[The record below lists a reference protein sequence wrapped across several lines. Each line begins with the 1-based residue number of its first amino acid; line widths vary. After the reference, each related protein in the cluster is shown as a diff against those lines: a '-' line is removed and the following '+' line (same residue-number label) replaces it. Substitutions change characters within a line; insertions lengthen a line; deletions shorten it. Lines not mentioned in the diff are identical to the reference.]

1 MNASNNIVKFFITFL
16 FSSILFSESDD
27 DVVLKSDLDSL
38 NTLTKKSPERAIRFA
53 RELLKK
59 IEPTSESNFEYKINN
74 TLGEIFLDLQMYGQ
88 AMSHF
93 MESKL
98 IRERLG
104 KPNAPWNSL
113 NIGNVYYQQGKY
125 IKARQYYNEAL
136 DIFNNFKHNRDNR
149 VSGRKV
155 ALSNLGRIEVK
166 IKNYDKALNYFKEA
180 LDVSRKSP
188 RFLSYKKSLEKNSIV
203 YENTASGVAYQHY
216 LISNLYK
223 IWEQYDLAIEEN
235 QKADRI
241 LKDIIEKSDNSRFLK
256 AAKKIMGNN
265 LSLLA
270 EINTKLGKFEE
281 ALIQSR
287 EATQLL
293 KDWPYSFVDHMEV
306 ESEFY
311 SAQEELYLALTS
323 LDRGLKVCDIEG
335 LDIRKISLLE
345 NKLNL
350 LKVNKLERSAL
361 DISEEINRLTVKV
374 QEERMASLFD
384 GLEHKNNIMLRKEQ
398 LSKAKEKQTLIS
410 SLLGALLIVMGI
422 IALNLRN
429 KKRFIDQ
436 RSRLVKR
443 KKQLVDQALKNKEND
458 LARMSAYI
466 VSKNDLLNSIVSDLE
481 YHTSLIENKKDR
493 RLMTPLKKKISEKI
507 DESADWDQ
515 FQIQF
520 SLAYPDFIEKLTAKY
535 SDLRS
540 GDIKLCCY
548 LKMNMNT
555 KDIAQITGLS
565 VRAIENKRY
574 RLRKK
579 LNLKT
584 DISLEAFLHS
594 SNNIISGDI
603 SGNGVA

>member
-1 MNASNNIVKFFITFL
+1 MCITSNIVKFFIAFL
-16 FSSILFSESDD
+16 FSSILLGKSNENE
-27 DVVLKSDLDSL
+27 VLKSDLDSL
-38 NTLTKKSPERAIRFA
+38 NILTKKSPERAIRFA

-59 IEPTSESNFEYKINN
+59 VAPISESNFEYKINN

-93 MESKL
+93 TEANM
-98 IRERLG
+98 IREKLG
-104 KPNAPWNSL
+104 QGSAPWLLINL
-113 NIGNVYYQQGKY
+113 GNVYYQQQKY
-125 IKARQYYNEAL
+125 IKAREYYLNGL
-136 DIFNNFKHNRDNR
+136 DKFNSLKHNQDNR

-155 ALSNLGRIEVK
+155 ALSNLGRIEVR
-166 IKNYDKALNYFKEA
+166 IKNYDKALNYFREA

-188 RFLSYKKSLEKNSIV
+188 RFLAFKKAKENNSIV
-203 YENTASGVAYQHY
+203 YEGNAKGVAYQHS
-216 LISNLYK
+216 LISNLYL
-223 IWEQYDLAIEEN
+223 IWGQYDLAIEEN

-241 LKDIIEKSDNSRFLK
+241 LKYIIEKSEKKPSLK
-256 AAKKIMGNN
+256 AAKKLMGSN

-281 ALIQSR
+281 ALIQLR

-311 SAQEELYLALTS
+311 SAQEELYLALGS

-345 NKLNL
+345 KKLNL
-350 LKVNKLERSAL
+350 LKANKLDRSAL
-361 DISEEINRLTVKV
+361 DISEEINRLTIKV

-384 GLEHKNNIMLRKEQ
+384 GLEHKADIMLRKEQ
-398 LSKAKEKQTLIS
+398 LSIAKGKQVLIS
-410 SLLGALLIVMGI
+410 SLLGALLIIMGT

-429 KKRFIDQ
+429 KKRFTDQ

-443 KKQLVDQALKNKEND
+443 KKQLVDQELKNKEND

-520 SLAYPDFIEKLTAKY
+520 SLAYPDFIEKLTAQY

-594 SNNIISGDI
+594 SNSIINDQI

>member
-1 MNASNNIVKFFITFL
+1 MYAYNNIVKFFTAFL
-16 FSSILFSESDD
+16 FFSILFSKSNDD
-27 DVVLKSDLDSL
+27 VLKSDLDSL

-59 IEPTSESNFEYKINN
+59 LEPSSESNFEYKINN
-74 TLGEIFLDLQMYGQ
+74 TLGEIFLDLQMHGQ

-125 IKARQYYNEAL
+125 IEARRFYNEAL
-136 DIFNNFKHNRDNR
+136 DKFNNFKHNKDNR

-188 RFLSYKKSLEKNSIV
+188 RFLAYKKSLEKNSIV
-203 YENTASGVAYQHY
+203 YENSARGVAYQHY

-223 IWEQYDLAIEEN
+223 IWEQYDFAVEEN

-241 LKDIIEKSDNSRFLK
+241 LKDIIDKSENSRVLK
-256 AAKKIMGNN
+256 SAKKIMGNN

-293 KDWPYSFVDHMEV
+293 KDWPYSFADHMEV
-306 ESEFY
+306 ESEYY
-311 SAQEELYLALTS
+311 SVQGELYLALTS

-384 GLEHKNNIMLRKEQ
+384 GLEHKNKIMLRKEQ
-398 LSKAKEKQTLIS
+398 LSKAKEKQVIIS
-410 SLLGALLIVMGI
+410 SLLGALLILMGI
-422 IALNLRN
+422 AALNLRN

-443 KKQLVDQALKNKEND
+443 KKQLVDQALKSKEND

-520 SLAYPDFIEKLTAKY
+520 SLAYPDFIEKLTVKY

-594 SNNIISGDI
+594 SNNIISGNI

>member
-1 MNASNNIVKFFITFL
+1 M
-16 FSSILFSESDD
+16 
-27 DVVLKSDLDSL
+27 
-38 NTLTKKSPERAIRFA
+38 
-53 RELLKK
+53 
-59 IEPTSESNFEYKINN
+59 
-74 TLGEIFLDLQMYGQ
+74 
-88 AMSHF
+88 
-93 MESKL
+93 
-98 IRERLG
+98 
-104 KPNAPWNSL
+104 
-113 NIGNVYYQQGKY
+113 
-125 IKARQYYNEAL
+125 
-136 DIFNNFKHNRDNR
+136 
-149 VSGRKV
+149 
-155 ALSNLGRIEVK
+155 
-166 IKNYDKALNYFKEA
+166 
-180 LDVSRKSP
+180 
-188 RFLSYKKSLEKNSIV
+188 
-203 YENTASGVAYQHY
+203 
-216 LISNLYK
+216 
-223 IWEQYDLAIEEN
+223 
-235 QKADRI
+235 
-241 LKDIIEKSDNSRFLK
+241 K

-311 SAQEELYLALTS
+311 SAQEELYLALAS

-345 NKLNL
+345 KKLNL
-350 LKVNKLERSAL
+350 LKANKLERSAL
-361 DISEEINRLTVKV
+361 DISEEINRLTIKV

-384 GLEHKNNIMLRKEQ
+384 GLEHKADIMLRKEQ
-398 LSKAKEKQTLIS
+398 LSIAKVKQVLIS
-410 SLLGALLIVMGI
+410 SLLGALLIIMGTV
-422 IALNLRN
+422 ALNLRN
-429 KKRFIDQ
+429 KKRFTDQ

-443 KKQLVDQALKNKEND
+443 KKQLVDQELKNKEND

-520 SLAYPDFIEKLTAKY
+520 SLAYPDFIEKLTAQY

-584 DISLEAFLHS
+584 DVSLEAFLHS
-594 SNNIISGDI
+594 SNSIINDQI

>member
-1 MNASNNIVKFFITFL
+1 MYTFDNIVKFFIAFL
-16 FSSILFSESDD
+16 FSSILLGKSNENE
-27 DVVLKSDLDSL
+27 VLKSDLDSL
-38 NTLTKKSPERAIRFA
+38 NILTKKSPERAIRFA

-59 IEPTSESNFEYKINN
+59 VAPISESNFEYKINN

-93 MESKL
+93 TEANM
-98 IRERLG
+98 IREKLG
-104 KPNAPWNSL
+104 QGSAPWLLINM
-113 NIGNVYYQQGKY
+113 GNVYYQQQKY
-125 IKARQYYNEAL
+125 IKAREYYLNGL
-136 DIFNNFKHNRDNR
+136 DKFNSLKHNQDNR

-155 ALSNLGRIEVK
+155 ALSNLGRIEVR
-166 IKNYDKALNYFKEA
+166 IKNYDKALNYFREA

-188 RFLSYKKSLEKNSIV
+188 RFLAFKKAKENNSIV
-203 YENTASGVAYQHY
+203 YEGNAKGVAYQHS
-216 LISNLYK
+216 LISNLYL
-223 IWEQYDLAIEEN
+223 IWGQYDLAIEEN

-241 LKDIIEKSDNSRFLK
+241 LKYIIEKSEKKPSLK
-256 AAKKIMGNN
+256 AAKKLMGSN

-311 SAQEELYLALTS
+311 SAQAELYLALGS

-345 NKLNL
+345 KKLNL
-350 LKVNKLERSAL
+350 LKANKLERSAL
-361 DISEEINRLTVKV
+361 DISEEINRLTIKV

-384 GLEHKNNIMLRKEQ
+384 GLEHKADIMLRKEQ
-398 LSKAKEKQTLIS
+398 LSIAKGKQVLIS
-410 SLLGALLIVMGI
+410 SLLGALLIIMGT

-429 KKRFIDQ
+429 KKRFTDQ

-443 KKQLVDQALKNKEND
+443 KKQLVDQELKNKEND

-520 SLAYPDFIEKLTAKY
+520 SLAYPDFIEKLTAQY

-594 SNNIISGDI
+594 SNSIINDQI

>member
-1 MNASNNIVKFFITFL
+1 MYTFDNIVKFFIAFL
-16 FSSILFSESDD
+16 FSSTLLGKSNENE
-27 DVVLKSDLDSL
+27 VLKSDLDSL
-38 NTLTKKSPERAIRFA
+38 NILTKKSPERAIRFA

-59 IEPTSESNFEYKINN
+59 VAPISESNFEYKINN

-93 MESKL
+93 TEANM
-98 IRERLG
+98 IREKLG
-104 KPNAPWNSL
+104 QGSAPWL
-113 NIGNVYYQQGKY
+113 LINIGNVYYQQQKY
-125 IKARQYYNEAL
+125 IKAREYYLNGL
-136 DIFNNFKHNRDNR
+136 DKFNSLKHNQDNR

-155 ALSNLGRIEVK
+155 ALSNLGRIEVR
-166 IKNYDKALNYFKEA
+166 IKNYDKALNYFREA

-188 RFLSYKKSLEKNSIV
+188 RFLAFKKAKENNSIV
-203 YENTASGVAYQHY
+203 YEGNAKGVAYQHS
-216 LISNLYK
+216 LISNLYL
-223 IWEQYDLAIEEN
+223 IWGQYDLAIEEN

-241 LKDIIEKSDNSRFLK
+241 LKYIIEKSEKNSSIK
-256 AAKKIMGNN
+256 AAKKLMGSN

-270 EINTKLGKFEE
+270 EINTNLGKFEE
-281 ALIQSR
+281 ALIHSR

-311 SAQEELYLALTS
+311 SAQGELYLALGS

-345 NKLNL
+345 KKLNL
-350 LKVNKLERSAL
+350 LKANKLERSAL
-361 DISEEINRLTVKV
+361 DISEEINRLTIKV

-384 GLEHKNNIMLRKEQ
+384 GLEHKADIMLRKEQ
-398 LSKAKEKQTLIS
+398 LSIAKGKQVLIS
-410 SLLGALLIVMGI
+410 SLLGALLIIMGI

-429 KKRFIDQ
+429 KRRFTDQ

-443 KKQLVDQALKNKEND
+443 KKQLVDQELKNKEND

-520 SLAYPDFIEKLTAKY
+520 SLAYPDFIEKLTAQY

-594 SNNIISGDI
+594 SSSKLNDQI

>member
-1 MNASNNIVKFFITFL
+1 MYAYSNIVKVSIAFL
-16 FSSILFSESDD
+16 FLSILFGKSNENQ
-27 DVVLKSDLDSL
+27 VLKSDLDSL
-38 NTLTKKSPERAIRFA
+38 NNLTKRSPERAIRYA
-53 RELLKK
+53 RELLDK
-59 IEPTSESNFEYKINN
+59 IIPEKDFNYEYKINN

-88 AMSHF
+88 AMFHF
-93 MESKL
+93 TESKL
-98 IRERLG
+98 IRRRMG

-113 NIGNVYYQQGKY
+113 NIGNVYYQQEKY
-125 IKARQYYNEAL
+125 IKAREYYHEAL
-136 DIFNNFKHNRDNR
+136 DIFNSFEHNRDNR

-166 IKNYDKALNYFKEA
+166 IKNYDKALNFFKEA

-188 RFLSYKKSLEKNSIV
+188 NFLAYNKSLEKNSIV
-203 YENTASGVAYQHY
+203 YGNNARGVAYQHY

-223 IWEQYDLAIEEN
+223 IWEQYDLAVEEN
-235 QKADRI
+235 HKAELI
-241 LKDIIEKSDNSRFLK
+241 LRDIIEKSENSRVLN
-256 AAKKIMGNN
+256 AAKKLMGNN
-265 LSLLA
+265 LSLLSA
-270 EINTKLGKFEE
+270 INTKLGNFEE

-293 KDWPYSFVDHMEV
+293 KNWPYSFVDHMEV

-311 SAQEELYLALTS
+311 RAQEELYLALAS
-323 LDRGLKVCDIEG
+323 LDKGLKVCDIQG

-384 GLEHKNNIMLRKEQ
+384 GIEHKNDIMLRKEQ
-398 LSKAKEKQTLIS
+398 LSKAKEKQVLIS
-410 SLLGALLIVMGI
+410 SLLGAMLIVMGI

-436 RSRLVKR
+436 RSKLIKR
-443 KKQLVDQALKNKEND
+443 KKQLVDQQLKNKEND

-520 SLAYPDFIEKLTAKY
+520 SLAYPDFIEKLTAQY

-579 LNLKT
+579 LNLRT

-594 SNNIISGDI
+594 SNSIINDQI

>member
-1 MNASNNIVKFFITFL
+1 MYTFDNIVKFFIGFL
-16 FSSILFSESDD
+16 FSSILLGKSNENE
-27 DVVLKSDLDSL
+27 VLKSDLDSL
-38 NTLTKKSPERAIRFA
+38 NILTKKSPERAIRFA

-59 IEPTSESNFEYKINN
+59 VAPISKSNFEYKINN

-93 MESKL
+93 TEANM
-98 IRERLG
+98 IREKLG
-104 KPNAPWNSL
+104 QGSAPWL
-113 NIGNVYYQQGKY
+113 LINIGNVYYQQQKY
-125 IKARQYYNEAL
+125 IKAREYYLNGL
-136 DIFNNFKHNRDNR
+136 DKFNSLKHNQDNR

-155 ALSNLGRIEVK
+155 ALSNLGRIEVR
-166 IKNYDKALNYFKEA
+166 IKNYDKALNYFREA

-188 RFLSYKKSLEKNSIV
+188 RFLAFKKAKENNSIV
-203 YENTASGVAYQHY
+203 YEGNAKGVAYQHS
-216 LISNLYK
+216 LISNLYL
-223 IWEQYDLAIEEN
+223 IWGQYDLAIEEN

-241 LKDIIEKSDNSRFLK
+241 LKYIIEKSEKKPSLK
-256 AAKKIMGNN
+256 AAKKLMGSN

-311 SAQEELYLALTS
+311 SAQAELYLALGS

-345 NKLNL
+345 KKLNL
-350 LKVNKLERSAL
+350 LKANKLERSAL
-361 DISEEINRLTVKV
+361 DISEEINRLTIKV

-384 GLEHKNNIMLRKEQ
+384 GLEHKADIMLRKEQ
-398 LSKAKEKQTLIS
+398 LSIAKGKQVLIS

-429 KKRFIDQ
+429 KKRFTDQ

-443 KKQLVDQALKNKEND
+443 KKQLVDQELKNKEND

-520 SLAYPDFIEKLTAKY
+520 SLAYPDFIEKLTAQY

-594 SNNIISGDI
+594 SSSIINDQI

>member
-1 MNASNNIVKFFITFL
+1 MYTFDNIVKFFITFL
-16 FSSILFSESDD
+16 FSSILLGESNENE
-27 DVVLKSDLDSL
+27 VLKSDLDSL
-38 NTLTKKSPERAIRFA
+38 NILTKKSPERAIRFA

-59 IEPTSESNFEYKINN
+59 VAPISESNFEYKINN

-93 MESKL
+93 TEANM
-98 IRERLG
+98 IREKLG
-104 KPNAPWNSL
+104 QGSAPWLLINL
-113 NIGNVYYQQGKY
+113 GNVYYQQQKY
-125 IKARQYYNEAL
+125 IKAREYYLNGL
-136 DIFNNFKHNRDNR
+136 DKFNSLKHNQDNR

-155 ALSNLGRIEVK
+155 ALSNLGRIEVR
-166 IKNYDKALNYFKEA
+166 IKNYDKALNYFREA

-188 RFLSYKKSLEKNSIV
+188 RFLAFKKAKENNSIV
-203 YENTASGVAYQHY
+203 YEGNAKGVAYQHS
-216 LISNLYK
+216 LISNLYL
-223 IWEQYDLAIEEN
+223 IWGQYDLAIEEN
-235 QKADRI
+235 QKADRL
-241 LKDIIEKSDNSRFLK
+241 LKYIIEKSEKNPSLK
-256 AAKKIMGNN
+256 AAKKLMGSN
-265 LSLLA
+265 LSLLV

-281 ALIQSR
+281 AMIQSR

-311 SAQEELYLALTS
+311 SAQAELYLALGS

-345 NKLNL
+345 KKLNL
-350 LKVNKLERSAL
+350 LKANKLERSAL
-361 DISEEINRLTVKV
+361 DISEEINRLTIKV

-384 GLEHKNNIMLRKEQ
+384 GLEHKADIMLRKEQ
-398 LSKAKEKQTLIS
+398 LSIAKGKQVLIS
-410 SLLGALLIVMGI
+410 SLLGALLIIMGT

-429 KKRFIDQ
+429 KKRFTDQ

-443 KKQLVDQALKNKEND
+443 KKQLVDQELKNKEND

-520 SLAYPDFIEKLTAKY
+520 SLAYPDFIEKLTAQY

-594 SNNIISGDI
+594 SNSIINDQI

>member
-1 MNASNNIVKFFITFL
+1 MYTFDNIVKFFIAFL
-16 FSSILFSESDD
+16 FSSTLLGKSNENE
-27 DVVLKSDLDSL
+27 VLKSDLDSL
-38 NTLTKKSPERAIRFA
+38 NILTKKSPERAIRFA

-59 IEPTSESNFEYKINN
+59 VAPISESNFEYKINN

-93 MESKL
+93 TEANM
-98 IRERLG
+98 IREKLG
-104 KPNAPWNSL
+104 QGSAPWLLINM
-113 NIGNVYYQQGKY
+113 GNVYYQQKKY
-125 IKARQYYNEAL
+125 IKAREYYLNGL
-136 DIFNNFKHNRDNR
+136 DKFNSLKHNQDNR

-155 ALSNLGRIEVK
+155 ALSNLGRIEVR
-166 IKNYDKALNYFKEA
+166 IKNYDKALNYFREA

-188 RFLSYKKSLEKNSIV
+188 RFLAFKKAKENNSIV
-203 YENTASGVAYQHY
+203 YEGNAKGVAYQHS
-216 LISNLYK
+216 LISNLYL
-223 IWEQYDLAIEEN
+223 IWGQYDLAIEES

-241 LKDIIEKSDNSRFLK
+241 LKYIIEKSEKNSSLK
-256 AAKKIMGNN
+256 AAKKLMGSN

-281 ALIQSR
+281 ALIQLR

-293 KDWPYSFVDHMEV
+293 KNWPYSFVDHMEV

-311 SAQEELYLALTS
+311 SAQEELYLALGS

-345 NKLNL
+345 KKLNL
-350 LKVNKLERSAL
+350 LKANKLERSAL
-361 DISEEINRLTVKV
+361 DISEEINRLTIKV

-384 GLEHKNNIMLRKEQ
+384 GLEHKADIMLRKEQ
-398 LSKAKEKQTLIS
+398 LSIAKGKQVLIS
-410 SLLGALLIVMGI
+410 SLLGALLIIMGI

-429 KKRFIDQ
+429 KRRFTDQ

-443 KKQLVDQALKNKEND
+443 KKQLVDQELKNKEND

-520 SLAYPDFIEKLTAKY
+520 SLAYPDFIEKLTAQY

-594 SNNIISGDI
+594 SSSKLNDQI

>member
-1 MNASNNIVKFFITFL
+1 MYTFDNIVKFFIAFL
-16 FSSILFSESDD
+16 FSSTLLGKSNENE
-27 DVVLKSDLDSL
+27 VLKSDLDSL
-38 NTLTKKSPERAIRFA
+38 NILTKKSPERAIRFA

-59 IEPTSESNFEYKINN
+59 VAPISESNFEYKINN

-93 MESKL
+93 TEANM
-98 IRERLG
+98 IREKLG
-104 KPNAPWNSL
+104 QGSAPWLLINM
-113 NIGNVYYQQGKY
+113 GNVYYQQKKY
-125 IKARQYYNEAL
+125 IKAREYYLNGL
-136 DIFNNFKHNRDNR
+136 DKFNSLKHNQDNR

-155 ALSNLGRIEVK
+155 ALSNLGRIEVR
-166 IKNYDKALNYFKEA
+166 IKNYDKALNYFREA

-188 RFLSYKKSLEKNSIV
+188 RFLAFKKAKENNSIV
-203 YENTASGVAYQHY
+203 YEGNAKGVAYQHS
-216 LISNLYK
+216 LISNLYL
-223 IWEQYDLAIEEN
+223 IWGQYDLAIEES

-241 LKDIIEKSDNSRFLK
+241 LKYIIEKSEKNSSLK
-256 AAKKIMGNN
+256 AAKKLMGSN

-270 EINTKLGKFEE
+270 EINTNLGKFEE
-281 ALIQSR
+281 ALIHSR

-311 SAQEELYLALTS
+311 SAQAELYLALGS

-345 NKLNL
+345 KKLNL
-350 LKVNKLERSAL
+350 LKANKLERSAL
-361 DISEEINRLTVKV
+361 DISEEINRLTIKV

-384 GLEHKNNIMLRKEQ
+384 GLEHKADIMLRKEQ
-398 LSKAKEKQTLIS
+398 LSIAKGKQVLIS
-410 SLLGALLIVMGI
+410 SLLGALLIIMGI

-429 KKRFIDQ
+429 KRRFTDQ

-443 KKQLVDQALKNKEND
+443 KKQLVDQELKNKEND

-520 SLAYPDFIEKLTAKY
+520 SLAYPDFIEKLTAQY

-594 SNNIISGDI
+594 SSSKLNDQI

>member
-1 MNASNNIVKFFITFL
+1 MAV
-16 FSSILFSESDD
+16 
-27 DVVLKSDLDSL
+27 
-38 NTLTKKSPERAIRFA
+38 
-53 RELLKK
+53 
-59 IEPTSESNFEYKINN
+59 
-74 TLGEIFLDLQMYGQ
+74 
-88 AMSHF
+88 
-93 MESKL
+93 
-98 IRERLG
+98 
-104 KPNAPWNSL
+104 
-113 NIGNVYYQQGKY
+113 
-125 IKARQYYNEAL
+125 
-136 DIFNNFKHNRDNR
+136 
-149 VSGRKV
+149 
-155 ALSNLGRIEVK
+155 
-166 IKNYDKALNYFKEA
+166 
-180 LDVSRKSP
+180 
-188 RFLSYKKSLEKNSIV
+188 
-203 YENTASGVAYQHY
+203 
-216 LISNLYK
+216 
-223 IWEQYDLAIEEN
+223 EEN

-241 LKDIIEKSDNSRFLK
+241 LKYVIEKSEKKPSLK
-256 AAKKIMGNN
+256 AAKKLMGDN
-265 LSLLA
+265 LSLLT
-270 EINTKLGKFEE
+270 EINVKLGKFEE

-293 KDWPYSFVDHMEV
+293 KDWPYSFVSHMEV

-311 SAQEELYLALTS
+311 SAQEELYLALAS

-335 LDIRKISLLE
+335 LHIRKISLLE

-350 LKVNKLERSAL
+350 LKANKLERSAL

-384 GLEHKNNIMLRKEQ
+384 GLEHKADIMLRKEQ
-398 LSKAKEKQTLIS
+398 LSISKGKQVLIS
-410 SLLGALLIVMGI
+410 SLLGALLIITGI

-436 RSRLVKR
+436 RSKLVKR
-443 KKQLVDQALKNKEND
+443 KKQLVDQELKNKEND

-515 FQIQF
+515 FQLQF
-520 SLAYPDFIEKLTAKY
+520 SSAYPDFIEKLTAQY

-579 LNLKT
+579 LRLKP
-584 DISLEAFLHS
+584 DISLESFLHS
-594 SNNIISGDI
+594 SKNDKNERI

>member
-1 MNASNNIVKFFITFL
+1 MYAYNNIVKFFITFL
-16 FSSILFSESDD
+16 FSAILFGKTNEDK
-27 DVVLKSDLDSL
+27 VLQSDLDSL
-38 NTLTKKSPERAIRFA
+38 SILTKKSPERAIRFA

-59 IEPTSESNFEYKINN
+59 VAPISESNFEYKINN

-93 MESKL
+93 SEANM
-98 IRERLG
+98 IRQRLG
-104 KPNAPWNSL
+104 QGSAPWLLINM
-113 NIGNVYYQQGKY
+113 GNVYYQQQKY
-125 IKARQYYNEAL
+125 IKAREYYLNGL
-136 DIFNNFKHNRDNR
+136 DIFNSLKHNQDNR

-155 ALSNLGRIEVK
+155 ALSNLGRIEVR
-166 IKNYDKALNYFKEA
+166 IKNYDKALNYFREA
-180 LDVSRKSP
+180 LDVSRNSP
-188 RFLSYKKSLEKNSIV
+188 RFLAFKKAKEKNSIV
-203 YENTASGVAYQHY
+203 YEGNAKGVAYQHS
-216 LISNLYK
+216 LISNLYL
-223 IWEQYDLAIEEN
+223 IWGQYDLAVEEN

-241 LKDIIEKSDNSRFLK
+241 LKYIIDKSEENPSLK
-256 AAKKIMGNN
+256 AAKKLMGQN

-281 ALIQSR
+281 ALIQLR

-293 KDWPYSFVDHMEV
+293 KSWPYSFVDHMVV

-311 SAQEELYLALTS
+311 SAQEELYLALAS

-345 NKLNL
+345 DKLNL
-350 LKVNKLERSAL
+350 LKANKLERSAL
-361 DISEEINRLTVKV
+361 DISEEINSLTVKV
-374 QEERMASLFD
+374 QKERMASLFD
-384 GLEHKNNIMLRKEQ
+384 GLEYKNDIMLRKEQ
-398 LSKAKEKQTLIS
+398 LSKAKEKQVLIS
-410 SLLGALLIVMGI
+410 SLLGAMLIIVGI

-429 KKRFIDQ
+429 KKRFTDQ
-436 RSRLVKR
+436 RSRFVKR
-443 KKQLVDQALKNKEND
+443 KKQLVDQELKNKEND

-520 SLAYPDFIEKLTAKY
+520 SLAYPDFIEKLTAQY

-594 SNNIISGDI
+594 SNNIVNDQI

>member
-1 MNASNNIVKFFITFL
+1 MCTTNNVVKFFIAFL
-16 FSSILFSESDD
+16 FSSILIGKSNENE
-27 DVVLKSDLDSL
+27 VLKSDLDSL
-38 NTLTKKSPERAIRFA
+38 NILTKKSPERAIRFA

-59 IEPTSESNFEYKINN
+59 VAPIAESNFEYKINN

-93 MESKL
+93 TEANM
-98 IRERLG
+98 IREKLG
-104 KPNAPWNSL
+104 QGSAPWLLINM
-113 NIGNVYYQQGKY
+113 GNVYYQQQKY
-125 IKARQYYNEAL
+125 IKAREYYLNGL
-136 DIFNNFKHNRDNR
+136 DKFNSLKHNQDNR

-155 ALSNLGRIEVK
+155 ALSNLGRIEVR
-166 IKNYDKALNYFKEA
+166 IKNYDKALNYFREA

-188 RFLSYKKSLEKNSIV
+188 RFLAFKKAKENNSIV
-203 YENTASGVAYQHY
+203 YEGNAKGVAYQHS
-216 LISNLYK
+216 LISNLYL
-223 IWEQYDLAIEEN
+223 IWGQYDLAIEEN

-241 LKDIIEKSDNSRFLK
+241 LKYIIEKSEKNSSLK
-256 AAKKIMGNN
+256 AAKKLMGSN

-311 SAQEELYLALTS
+311 SAQAELYLALGS

-345 NKLNL
+345 KKLNL
-350 LKVNKLERSAL
+350 LKANKLERSAL
-361 DISEEINRLTVKV
+361 DISEEINRLTIKV

-384 GLEHKNNIMLRKEQ
+384 GLEHKADIMLRKEQ
-398 LSKAKEKQTLIS
+398 LSIAKGKQVLIS

-429 KKRFIDQ
+429 KKRFTDQ

-443 KKQLVDQALKNKEND
+443 KKQLVDQELKNKEND

-520 SLAYPDFIEKLTAKY
+520 SLAYPDFIEKLTAQY

-584 DISLEAFLHS
+584 DMSLEAFLHS
-594 SNNIISGDI
+594 SNSIINDQI

>member
-1 MNASNNIVKFFITFL
+1 MYAYNNIVKFVIAFL
-16 FSSILFSESDD
+16 FSSILFSKSNDD
-27 DVVLKSDLDSL
+27 ILKSDLDSL
-38 NTLTKKSPERAIRFA
+38 NSLTKKSPERAIRFA

-59 IEPTSESNFEYKINN
+59 LEPSSESNFEYKINN

-125 IKARQYYNEAL
+125 IEARRFYNEAL
-136 DIFNNFKHNRDNR
+136 DKFNNFKHNKDNR
-149 VSGRKV
+149 VTGRKV

-223 IWEQYDLAIEEN
+223 IWEQYDLAVEEN

-241 LKDIIEKSDNSRFLK
+241 LKDIIEKSENSRVLK

-398 LSKAKEKQTLIS
+398 LSKAKEKQVIIS
-410 SLLGALLIVMGI
+410 SLLGALLILMGI
-422 IALNLRN
+422 VALNLRN

-594 SNNIISGDI
+594 SNNIISGNI
-603 SGNGVA
+603 SGNGVP

>member
-1 MNASNNIVKFFITFL
+1 MYTFDNIVKFFIAFL
-16 FSSILFSESDD
+16 FSSILLGKSNEDE
-27 DVVLKSDLDSL
+27 VLKSDLDSL
-38 NTLTKKSPERAIRFA
+38 NILTKKSPERAIRFA

-59 IEPTSESNFEYKINN
+59 VAPIAESNFEYKINN

-93 MESKL
+93 TEANM
-98 IRERLG
+98 IREKLG
-104 KPNAPWNSL
+104 QGSAPWLLINM
-113 NIGNVYYQQGKY
+113 GNVYYQQQKY
-125 IKARQYYNEAL
+125 IKAREYYLNGL
-136 DIFNNFKHNRDNR
+136 DKFNSLKHNQDNR

-155 ALSNLGRIEVK
+155 ALSNLGRIEVR
-166 IKNYDKALNYFKEA
+166 IKNYDKALNYFREA

-188 RFLSYKKSLEKNSIV
+188 RFLAFKKAKENNSIV
-203 YENTASGVAYQHY
+203 YEGNAKGVAYQHS
-216 LISNLYK
+216 LISNLYL

-241 LKDIIEKSDNSRFLK
+241 LKYIIEKSEKNPSLK
-256 AAKKIMGNN
+256 AAKKLMGSN

-311 SAQEELYLALTS
+311 SAQAELYLALGS

-345 NKLNL
+345 KKLNL
-350 LKVNKLERSAL
+350 LKANKLERSAL
-361 DISEEINRLTVKV
+361 DISEEINRLTIKV

-384 GLEHKNNIMLRKEQ
+384 GLEHKADIMLRKEQ
-398 LSKAKEKQTLIS
+398 LSIAKGKQVLIS
-410 SLLGALLIVMGI
+410 SLLGALLIVIGI

-429 KKRFIDQ
+429 KKRFTDQ

-443 KKQLVDQALKNKEND
+443 KKQLVDQELKNKEND

-466 VSKNDLLNSIVSDLE
+466 VSKNDLLNSIVSDLD

-520 SLAYPDFIEKLTAKY
+520 SLAYPDFIEKLTAQY

-594 SNNIISGDI
+594 SSSIINDQI

>member
-1 MNASNNIVKFFITFL
+1 MYTFDNAVKFFITFL
-16 FSSILFSESDD
+16 FSSILLGKSNENE
-27 DVVLKSDLDSL
+27 VLKSDLDSL
-38 NTLTKKSPERAIRFA
+38 NILTKKSPERAIRFA

-59 IEPTSESNFEYKINN
+59 VAPISESNFEYKINN

-93 MESKL
+93 TEANM
-98 IRERLG
+98 IREKLG
-104 KPNAPWNSL
+104 QGSAPWL
-113 NIGNVYYQQGKY
+113 LINIGNVYYQQQKY
-125 IKARQYYNEAL
+125 IKAREYYLNGL
-136 DIFNNFKHNRDNR
+136 DKFNSLKHNQDNR

-155 ALSNLGRIEVK
+155 ALSNLGRIEVR
-166 IKNYDKALNYFKEA
+166 IKNYDKALNYFREA

-188 RFLSYKKSLEKNSIV
+188 RFLAFKKAKENNSIV
-203 YENTASGVAYQHY
+203 YEGNAKGVAYQHS
-216 LISNLYK
+216 LISNLYL
-223 IWEQYDLAIEEN
+223 IWGQYDLAIEEN

-241 LKDIIEKSDNSRFLK
+241 LKYIIEKSEKKPSLK
-256 AAKKIMGNN
+256 AAKKLMGSN

-281 ALIQSR
+281 ALIQLR

-311 SAQEELYLALTS
+311 IAQAELYLALGS

-345 NKLNL
+345 KKLNL
-350 LKVNKLERSAL
+350 LKANKLERSAL
-361 DISEEINRLTVKV
+361 DISEQINRLTIKV

-384 GLEHKNNIMLRKEQ
+384 GLEHKADIMLRKEQ
-398 LSKAKEKQTLIS
+398 LSIAKGKQVLIS
-410 SLLGALLIVMGI
+410 SLLGALLIIMGI

-429 KKRFIDQ
+429 KKRFTDQ

-443 KKQLVDQALKNKEND
+443 KKQLVDQELKNKEND

-520 SLAYPDFIEKLTAKY
+520 SLAYPDFIEKLTAQY

-594 SNNIISGDI
+594 SNNTKNGEISG
-603 SGNGVA
+603 SGVA